1 MKGSLSSSTRF
12 PSAAVGS
19 FLVAG
24 SYAIAGF
31 GAYAI
36 LSDAPD
42 LHDRIGRHL
51 LAGALAIATLVV
63 VEIVVAVSPLRRG
76 ERWAF
81 WVALLPLCSLVVPT
95 MLVDAV
101 NVPAQH
107 RLTTMTPFIVGL
119 VLAAAGLFL
128 VARHTRD

>member
-1 MKGSLSSSTRF
+1 M
-12 PSAAVGS
+12 VGS

-31 GAYAI
+31 AAYAI

-42 LHDRIGRHL
+42 LHDHVGRHL
-51 LAGALAIATLVV
+51 LAGALAIATLAV
-63 VEIVVAVSPLRRG
+63 VEIVVALSPLRRG

-81 WVALLPLCSLVVPT
+81 WVALLPLSSLVVPT
-95 MLVDAV
+95 MLVDAL

-107 RLTTMTPFIVGL
+107 RLATLTPFIVGL
-119 VLAAAGLFL
+119 VLAAAGLLL
-128 VARHTRD
+128 VARRSRD